1 MSYSFIN
8 IVMQIITF
16 PKLLFF
22 KLQWVDV
29 KFFSWVI
36 FKSSISGITTS
47 FNLTFMSSYSVCDN
61 SFIFPVLLLFPVFVL
76 GGMGGGDIKLYALIG
91 IVFSPETTLLIILK
105 SLIAGLFIGFIKVIV
120 NRSYKE
126 RLCYLYRFFKD
137 LVKGILMK
145 DKDVLENSYMES
157 LDREKLK
164 KGCIHFSLPIAIGVV
179 LSIFGG

>member
-1 MSYSFIN
+1 MVLILIGAVAFDFATDKIPNVYILFSAVI
-8 IVMQIITF
+8 
-16 PKLLFF
+16 LLIQKFVQNQGIDFF
-22 KLQWVDV
+22 GSL
-29 KFFSWVI
+29 F
-36 FKSSISGITTS
+36 
-47 FNLTFMSSYSVCDN
+47 

-91 IVFSPETTLLIILK
+91 IVFSPEATLLIILK
-105 SLIAGLFIGFIKVIV
+105 SLIAGLFIGLIKVIV